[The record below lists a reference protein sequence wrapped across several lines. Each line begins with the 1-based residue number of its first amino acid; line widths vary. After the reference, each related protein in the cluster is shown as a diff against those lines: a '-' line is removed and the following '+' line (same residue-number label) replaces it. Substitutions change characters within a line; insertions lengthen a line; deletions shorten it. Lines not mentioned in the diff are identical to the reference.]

1 MGQARVPDSED
12 AELEIA
18 ELEKRLAA
26 SVEALRLSEE
36 RAVSG
41 RLALEVMHEIKN
53 PLEALGHLTFLT
65 CAEADESDKVRKYM
79 TLAEEQV
86 ATLRQIAE
94 QTLGYARSAAA
105 PRSVELVELAE
116 AALRIH
122 RRTIEKK
129 KIQLTRDF
137 ARDVVASVYMG
148 EMLQV
153 FSNLIVN
160 ALDAMPFEGALFLR
174 LRRRGGQAR
183 FLVVDNGHGIE
194 AEHSRRIFQPFFT
207 TKEERGNGLGLA
219 LSKKI
224 VERHN
229 GRIAMRSSV
238 RPGKSGT
245 MFRISLP
252 A

>member
-1 MGQARVPDSED
+1 MGQASIPDSED
-12 AELEIA
+12 AELPIA

-53 PLEALGHLTFLT
+53 PLEALGHLTFLA
-65 CAEADESDKVRKYM
+65 CAEADESEQVRKYM
-79 TLAEEQV
+79 TLAEEQI
-86 ATLRQIAE
+86 ATLRQIAG

-122 RRTIEKK
+122 RRAIETK
-129 KIQLTRDF
+129 KIRLTKDF
-137 ARDVVASVYMG
+137 PKGVAAPVYMG

-160 ALDAMPFEGALFLR
+160 ALDAMPFEGALCLR
-174 LRRRGGQAR
+174 LRRRGGEAR
-183 FLVVDNGHGIE
+183 FLVADNGHGIG
-194 AEHSRRIFQPFFT
+194 AEHGRRIFQPFFT